1 MRIEKGRVR
10 TTRVIIGFIGSNILE
25 PDDHNSDVVVGVA
38 LERLA
43 NQLDAR
49 LLGVLYSEH
58 KINSSL
64 VVQNIPDLYKMSA
77 QIRLA
82 TSI

>member
-43 NQLDAR
+43 NQLVAR
-49 LLGVLYSEH
+49 LLGVL
-58 KINSSL
+58 
-64 VVQNIPDLYKMSA
+64 
-77 QIRLA
+77 
-82 TSI
+82 